1 MFNIFY
7 LNVNLF
13 IFYYQISLYKV
24 YSSSKCGG
32 VNDEEVEF
40 LDTGV
45 ELKRNL
51 ESNWSPIRI
60 YFDYEDLK
68 TRNLNQETQNA
79 IIQIMT
85 KTSLMIQNL
94 IKVSP
99 LRNKLSMKKCA
110 NLTLSSKIIEGVESD
125 IIIVASYNSSE
136 LRQIEAYAGLCG
148 QDSVSGRPLSGYV
161 SFTKNLDISKVN
173 WLEYNTYLAFHEIT
187 HIMVFNRRLFS
198 FFKDVKG
205 IPIPMDNIISN
216 ITINNLTRVML
227 KTPKVL
233 DYARRHFN
241 CNNIDGMELEN
252 QGGRGTVM
260 NHWEARLMLSDYMI
274 GFGYD
279 DNTISEMTLAL
290 FEDSG
295 WYKVNYYTGGLFR
308 WGKGQGCSFLNTT
321 CIISG
326 SVRFNNE
333 FCYDMNIP
341 TCSNSRMA
349 KGICS
354 LKKSNETN
362 SSYNYNTEY
371 TGSIE
376 LIDYCPVSKSLT
388 VKNYY
393 LGLNCIYGI
402 NTYNY
407 DLWESIS
414 NKSACFISSLIDNK
428 NKAICYEYK
437 CDFINKLLT
446 VYIGKSSTSC
456 PINGGLAKVDG
467 MSGVLYCPDFNR
479 LCTKKTECNSMIDCA
494 MNKVIADSN
503 SFFFNYKPININP
516 TGENTLLSSISA
528 NKILNVFLYMLI
540 LIILI

>member
-1 MFNIFY
+1 
-7 LNVNLF
+7 
-13 IFYYQISLYKV
+13 LYKV

-32 VNDEEVEF
+32 VKDEEVEF
-40 LDTGV
+40 LNTQV

-51 ESNWSPIRI
+51 ESDWNPIRI

-68 TRNLNQETQNA
+68 MRNLNQDTQNA
-79 IIQIMT
+79 ITQIMT

-99 LRNKLSMKKCA
+99 LRNKLALKKCA

-125 IIIVASYNSSE
+125 LIIVASYNSTE

-148 QDSVSGRPLSGYV
+148 QDSVSGRPLAGYV
-161 SFTKNLDISKVN
+161 SFTKNLDITKVN

-198 FFKDVKG
+198 FFKDIQG
-205 IPIPMDNIISN
+205 MSIPLDNIISN
-216 ITINNLTRVML
+216 KTINNLTRVIL

-233 DYARRHFN
+233 DYAKRHFN
-241 CNNIDGMELEN
+241 CYDIEGLELEN

-308 WGKGQGCSFLNTT
+308 WGKGQGCNFLNTT

-326 SVRFNNE
+326 SVGFNNE
-333 FCYDMNIP
+333 FCFDMNIP

-354 LKKSNETN
+354 LQKFNGTN

-376 LIDYCPVSKSLT
+376 LIDFCPVSKSLT
-388 VKNYY
+388 VKDYY
-393 LGLNCIYGI
+393 LGLNCVFGI
-402 NTYNY
+402 NTYKKDY
-407 DLWESIS
+407 KSI
-414 NKSACFISSLIDNK
+414 
-428 NKAICYEYK
+428 
-437 CDFINKLLT
+437 T

-467 MSGVLYCPDFNR
+467 IAGVIYCPDFNR

-494 MNKVIADSN
+494 MNKVIAESDS
-503 SFFFNYKPININP
+503 FIFNYVPLNLNP
-516 TGENTLLSSISA
+516 TGENTLLPSKSE
-528 NKILNVFLYMLI
+528 NKILNIFLYMLI
-540 LIILI
+540 LMILI